1 MYQKKIIILI
11 GVKKRGRHKEI
22 IYNIDIQPQ
31 APVHAGGH
39 PDGKQFCRKGPQGSY
54 WTPC

>member
-39 PDGKQFCRKGPQGSY
+39 PD
-54 WTPC
+54 